1 MGTVESFERLLP
13 AGATSLD
20 RDAAAELR
28 QELGPEAWITALVRL
43 ADERSGAEPL
53 HFAVSEE
60 LLAEGI
66 TDVDLDS
73 LLDLWRVHLDPTT
86 PFLVEWVLSQLP
98 QDDLVA
104 RLDAISPAE
113 RRGLGNELA
122 ILVDR
127 APWLR
132 GEPLTGLG
140 DGGEEAA
147 VGAEPDEGSLGLDE
161 PVEATAGE
169 DEPTANGGQHAKPP
183 APDEPRWL
191 QAAIGDPDT
200 SLTDHRRAF
209 RADAPNE
216 IAVLIDVVRDDSMLA
231 AVGPDKGASIDAQLE
246 AGTHDLTVL
255 FQIPSLHVAQTQP
268 IKLPPEGPS
277 ETATFTFDAPAAGQK
292 VDAMVTVLHANR
304 ALQAATLS
312 AFCLQD
318 PTNVPPGFE
327 ATFRFEAI
335 RPGTAGI
342 EERQPFDAAVVARGG
357 KDGPGAAG
365 FTDGTP
371 LAFDDKVLGPIADRI
386 RTALRKLADDA
397 ASFTAGLT
405 ADASVALLRQLAFQG
420 RDLYDLVGKPLED
433 ARPGAPLDR
442 IQVVVTDTEAF
453 IPVEFIYDLPAP
465 TLDAGLCANARKALR
480 DGRCDPANH
489 PDGDLPGT
497 SSVVCPIGFWAL
509 RKVVERQVVG
519 TRDDDALKDRDFAIR
534 AEVTRRAARA
544 RRAHARRRRVERPRR
559 PGRRGSEQ
567 ARGQGARADDAQADR
582 GREDLEGMG
591 RGDRQGRPAAPRAP
605 LAHGHRPGHE
615 RARDRSG
622 RRRQPVPPGAAG
634 APVREAQAGGCADG
648 ADARLRHRRR
658 PRRARV
664 LHRTGP

>member
-1 MGTVESFERLLP
+1 
-13 AGATSLD
+13 
-20 RDAAAELR
+20 
-28 QELGPEAWITALVRL
+28 
-43 ADERSGAEPL
+43 
-53 HFAVSEE
+53 
-60 LLAEGI
+60 
-66 TDVDLDS
+66 
-73 LLDLWRVHLDPTT
+73 
-86 PFLVEWVLSQLP
+86 
-98 QDDLVA
+98 
-104 RLDAISPAE
+104 
-113 RRGLGNELA
+113 
-122 ILVDR
+122 
-127 APWLR
+127 
-132 GEPLTGLG
+132 
-140 DGGEEAA
+140 
-147 VGAEPDEGSLGLDE
+147 
-161 PVEATAGE
+161 
-169 DEPTANGGQHAKPP
+169 
-183 APDEPRWL
+183 
-191 QAAIGDPDT
+191 
-200 SLTDHRRAF
+200 
-209 RADAPNE
+209 
-216 IAVLIDVVRDDSMLA
+216 
-231 AVGPDKGASIDAQLE
+231 
-246 AGTHDLTVL
+246 
-255 FQIPSLHVAQTQP
+255 
-268 IKLPPEGPS
+268 
-277 ETATFTFDAPAAGQK
+277 
-292 VDAMVTVLHANR
+292 MVTVLHANR

-335 RPGTAGI
+335 RPGTAGV

-489 PDGDLPGT
+489 PDGDLPDT

-534 AEVTRRAARA
+534 AEVSAERPALDALTHAVVAWSDRVDLGVDGQSKLVVKALERMTHKQTVAAKTWKEWVAAIDKDGPPLLVLLSHTVTVQGTSALEIGPDGAGSQCLRVQLVPRFVKRKPEDAPMVLMLGCDTADGRAEPESYIARVRDVGAAVVVGTIAPVLGETAAPVAVALLEELRKTAEDPALAAGGVATFGEAMVRVRRALVAKGHLTALTLTAVGDADWRLS
-544 RRAHARRRRVERPRR
+544 PS
-559 PGRRGSEQ
+559 PGG
-567 ARGQGARADDAQADR
+567 
-582 GREDLEGMG
+582 
-591 RGDRQGRPAAPRAP
+591 
-605 LAHGHRPGHE
+605 
-615 RARDRSG
+615 
-622 RRRQPVPPGAAG
+622 
-634 APVREAQAGGCADG
+634 
-648 ADARLRHRRR
+648 
-658 PRRARV
+658 
-664 LHRTGP
+664 